1 MKCGEGGEKKKQ
13 MIIFFFQAELLPVC
27 NGSLCLLCWRN
38 LRALSNENED
48 GYSTV
53 NQSVWRSFEDAWN
66 DLRPSAVFRIVR
78 VSRKPD
84 FLASPLRKAK
94 IFRQT
99 NSICLLLWSFPPRLF
114 RRKQNQRSSEAL
126 NAWIRWICNYPCFFL
141 FPPPN
146 YTSEKLRCR
155 RYFPFP
161 RTLLM
166 QMCIQHRRIQT
177 TC

>member
-1 MKCGEGGEKKKQ
+1 MQRRGRKKKQ
-13 MIIFFFQAELLPVC
+13 MIIFFLQAELLPVC

-53 NQSVWRSFEDAWN
+53 NQSVWQSFEDAWN

-84 FLASPLRKAK
+84 FLTSPLRKAK

-99 NSICLLLWSFPPRLF
+99 NSICLLLRSFLPCQACLF
-114 RRKQNQRSSEAL
+114 REKAKSEIFWGL
-126 NAWIRWICNYPCFFL
+126 ECMNKTNLQLSLFFFL
-141 FPPPN
+141 LLITLQRNFVAN
-146 YTSEKLRCR
+146 SI
-155 RYFPFP
+155 FPFP

-166 QMCIQHRRIQT
+166 QMYIQHRRIQT